1 MKITILET
9 LISELVMNIS
19 LFVVEFSALEV
30 EFSFCIVL
38 ILFYG

>member
-19 LFVVEFSALEV
+19 LFVVEFSGLEV
-30 EFSFCIVL
+30 EFSFCPVL
-38 ILFYG
+38 ILFYE

>member
-19 LFVVEFSALEV
+19 LFVVEFSVLEV